1 MVFIFYY
8 ICLNFKNKT
17 MKKNSILAMIGFAFL
32 AVSCG
37 SDAPEEVVVEDT
49 VYSLNTE
56 ESTLWW
62 RGEENAEHFHTG
74 NISFSE
80 GTFTMNGENVVSGD
94 FKIDPNTLTPNTEGY
109 PAEKMAYLKSH
120 LLDTAF
126 LFTAEYPN
134 ITVKTAEYKDGKLK
148 TTINVRGVD
157 LETEVPVTIDQ
168 KENDLW
174 IKGEFTVDFAKTMM
188 PYITEIN
195 PETGAPGAK
204 SGFQFKMDLK
214 LSK

>member
-1 MVFIFYY
+1 
-8 ICLNFKNKT
+8 
-17 MKKNSILAMIGFAFL
+17 MKKKNILAVISLAFI

-37 SDAPEEVVVEDT
+37 NDTTEEVVVEDT
-49 VYSLNTE
+49 VYTLNTE

-62 RGEENAEHFHTG
+62 RGEENADHFHTG
-74 NISFSE
+74 NISFAE
-80 GTFTMNGENVVSGD
+80 GTFTMNGDNVVSGD
-94 FKIDPNTLTPNTEGY
+94 FKIDPNTLAPNTEGY

-157 LETEVPVTIDQ
+157 LETEVPVSVKQ
-168 KENDLW
+168 KENELN
-174 IKGEFTVDFAKTMM
+174 IKGEFTIDFGKSMM
-188 PYITEIN
+188 PYLIDIN

>member
-1 MVFIFYY
+1 
-8 ICLNFKNKT
+8 
-17 MKKNSILAMIGFAFL
+17 MKKKNILAVISLAFI

-37 SDAPEEVVVEDT
+37 NDTPEVVVVEDT
-49 VYSLNTE
+49 VYTLNTE

-62 RGEENAEHFHTG
+62 RGEENADHFHTG
-74 NISFSE
+74 NISFAE
-80 GTFTMNGENVVSGD
+80 GTFTMNGDKVVSGD
-94 FKIDPNTLTPNTEGY
+94 FKIDPNTLAPNTEGY

-134 ITVKTAEYKDGKLK
+134 ITVKTAEYKNGKLM

-157 LETEVPVTIDQ
+157 LETEVPVSFEQ
-168 KENDLW
+168 KENELN
-174 IKGEFTVDFAKTMM
+174 IKGEFTIDFAKSMM
-188 PYITEIN
+188 PYLIDIN
-195 PETGAPGAK
+195 TETGAPGAK

>member
-1 MVFIFYY
+1 
-8 ICLNFKNKT
+8 
-17 MKKNSILAMIGFAFL
+17 MKKKNILAVISLAFI

-37 SDAPEEVVVEDT
+37 NDTPEVVVVEDT
-49 VYSLNTE
+49 VYTLNTE

-62 RGEENAEHFHTG
+62 RGEENADHFHTG
-74 NISFSE
+74 NISFAE
-80 GTFTMNGENVVSGD
+80 GTFTMNGDKVVSGD
-94 FKIDPNTLTPNTEGY
+94 FKIDPNTLAPNTEGY

-134 ITVKTAEYKDGKLK
+134 ITVKTAEYNNGKLK

-157 LETEVPVTIDQ
+157 LETEVPVSFEQ
-168 KENDLW
+168 KENELN
-174 IKGEFTVDFAKTMM
+174 IKGEFTIDFAKSMM
-188 PYITEIN
+188 PYLIDIN